1 MGKSIIYNKSFGF
14 AIKIVET
21 YKFLN
26 SEKHEFVMSKQL
38 LKCGTSIGA
47 NVSEAAKGQSDKD
60 FVSKMSIALKEANE
74 CLFWIDLLSATDF
87 LPKERVNELSEDCNE
102 ILKILSSI
110 ILTMKKKISVKELRV
125 KSLELSVI
133 EQFDSAH

>member
-21 YKFLN
+21 YKYLN
-26 SEKHEFVMSKQL
+26 NEKHEFVMSKQL

-47 NVSEAAKGQSDKD
+47 NVSEASKGQSDKD

-74 CLFWIDLLSATDF
+74 CLFWIDLLSATYF
-87 LPKERVNELSEDCNE
+87 LTSEKADELSVDCKE

-110 ILTMKKKISVKELRV
+110 ILTMKNRISD
-125 KSLELSVI
+125 KSFKS
-133 EQFDSAH
+133 